1 MRSAE
6 IKRKTAETEICLKLV
21 LDGTGAFSGNSGIG
35 FLDHMLHQVARHGGI
50 DLTYTC
56 IGDLDVDC
64 HHTVEDLGICLGKAL
79 REAVGDKAGIRRY
92 GTAYVPM
99 DEALARAVLD
109 FSGRSYMRLGASF
122 PAERIGALET
132 ECIQELFRALAEQ
145 GGITLH
151 LDILAGT
158 NTHHMI
164 EALFKAFGRALKE
177 AVEVTGTDMLSTKG
191 MLE

>member
-6 IKRKTAETEICLKLV
+6 IKRKTAETDICLKLI
-21 LDGTGAFSGNSGIG
+21 LDGTGTFSGNSGIG

-79 REAVGDKAGIRRY
+79 REAMGDKAGIRRY

-99 DEALARAVLD
+99 DEALARVVLD

-122 PAERIGALET
+122 SAEQVGTLET
-132 ECIQELFRALAEQ
+132 ECVPEFFRALAEQ
-145 GGITLH
+145 AGITLH
-151 LDILAGT
+151 IDLLAGS
-158 NTHHMI
+158 NTHHSI
-164 EALFKAFGRALKE
+164 EAIFKAFGRALKE
-177 AVEVTGTDMLSTKG
+177 AVEVVGTGTPSTKG